1 MVSRT
6 HLGALACLLS
16 QTGGVRLKREGNTGP
31 VSASVAGHPIR
42 NYRADANDFVIV
54 FNDGTDE
61 ASIEKSCQGRCHLSG
76 TPARGGVA
84 FAAVHGEDRLAEV
97 VSAFPE
103 SIHTLQVDELDY
115 IIPELDVGPETEI
128 SAVSASWGLDAI
140 KLPKA
145 LATGKG
151 VHVYVQDTGIRATHQ
166 DFGGRVVPT
175 IDLTGSSLRECE
187 GDLTCALDRQ
197 GHGTHCAGTVG
208 GETFGVAPDVS
219 LHSVKTL
226 SDFGSGAR
234 SWQYSA
240 LDWITAKGQRPAVV
254 SMSLGGMGRD
264 EAYPRVVDAAVA
276 AGVVVVVAAGNSR
289 TDACQFSP
297 AFVKSAITVGATTSA
312 NARAGYSN
320 YGTCNNIFAPGSAVV
335 SASVSS
341 DVASTALS
349 GTSMACPHVS
359 GAAALVLQNFKGAT
373 SSEILAAF
381 QRTGRKGFIT
391 GLKADDPDVFLTVDQ
406 F

>member
-1 MVSRT
+1 MVSRAR
-6 HLGALACLLS
+6 LGVLACLVS
-16 QTGGVRLKREGNTGP
+16 QTGGVRLKREGNQGP
-31 VSASVAGHPIR
+31 LRASVAGHPIR
-42 NYRADANDFVIV
+42 NYRADASDFIVV

-76 TPARGGVA
+76 TPGKGGLA
-84 FAAVHGEDRLAEV
+84 FAAVRGEDSLSEV

-103 SIHTLQVDELDY
+103 AIEMLAVDELDFL
-115 IIPELDVGPETEI
+115 IPELDVGLESDIAEN
-128 SAVSASWGLDAI
+128 SASWGLDAI
-140 KLPKA
+140 NLPKA

-151 VHVYVQDTGIRATHQ
+151 VHVYVQDTGIRPTHQ
-166 DFGGRVVPT
+166 EFGGRVVPT

-208 GETFGVAPDVS
+208 GKTFGVAPDVS
-219 LHSVKTL
+219 LHTVKTL
-226 SDFGSGAR
+226 SDWGGGAR

-240 LDWITAKGQRPAVV
+240 IDWITANGQRPAVV
-254 SMSLGGMGRD
+254 SMSLGGNGRD
-264 EAYPRVVDAAVA
+264 EVYPRVIDAAVA
-276 AGVVVVVAAGNSR
+276 AGVVVVVAAGNSN
-289 TDACQFSP
+289 TDSCQFSP
-297 AFVKSAITVGATTSA
+297 AFATGAITVGATTSA
-312 NARAGYSN
+312 NTRAGYSN
-320 YGTCNNIFAPGSAVV
+320 YGPCNNIFAPGSAIV

-341 DVASTALS
+341 DVASVALT

-359 GAAALVLQNFKGAT
+359 GAVALVQENFKAAT

-391 GLKADDPDVFLTVDQ
+391 GLREADPDVFLTVDQ